1 MADTFVS
8 LLRAGVMAGLAA
20 FLSVVAAAPCF
31 ADCFPPGQGP
41 KATAAE
47 MQASLA
53 DLLKGDAEKNAT
65 AIISAVRD
73 LAASDPGALS
83 FILTK
88 LAGASDAQ
96 RSSIGTGL
104 GQAATICQRTDVV
117 YATDIQTQLLAADK
131 SINNQS
137 AETAFALTTGQTPI
151 GAVGGGAAG
160 GGGGA
165 VSSGASGGQT
175 TAFVTPAFS
184 GTSTFQ
190 SLGTYGTPSQ
200 IGVITFGG
208 NGSTSAPSR
217 TTTIVRSVS
226 AP

>member
-1 MADTFVS
+1 MAKTFTFR
-8 LLRAGVMAGLAA
+8 LRIGAVAGLAVL
-20 FLSVVAAAPCF
+20 LSVVAVGPSSASCF
-31 ADCFPPGQGP
+31 APDQAP

-47 MQASLA
+47 LKASLTS
-53 DLLKGDAEKNAT
+53 LLKSGDETNSA
-65 AIISAVRD
+65 AIISTVRD

-83 FILTK
+83 SILEK
-88 LAGASDAQ
+88 LGAASDGQ
-96 RSSIGTGL
+96 RSAIGTGL

-151 GAVGGGAAG
+151 GATAGGGAA
-160 GGGGA
+160 GGGA

-184 GTSTFQ
+184 GTSAFQ
-190 SLGTYGTPSQ
+190 SLGAYGTRSQ
-200 IGVITFGG
+200 VGVITFGG
-208 NGSTSAPSR
+208 NGSTSAPNT